1 MFQQAAQQVLEPIF
15 ERDVQSNSFRFRLKR
30 SAHQALTEYL
40 VYINEGNQHIV
51 DIDLKSFFDEVD
63 HDILLSF
70 IYKKVRCVYMMKLI
84 LQFLRAS
91 IQTKLKSLMT
101 GYAIVC
107 ITAYGIIGRSQSVRG
122 ITSYS

>member
-1 MFQQAAQQVLEPIF
+1 MLEPIF

-30 SAHQALTEYL
+30 IENQALTEYL

-51 DIDLKSFFDEVD
+51 YIDLKSFFDEVD